1 MVYHKFELDH
11 VNIKLLYETSEIPVR
26 LLSSTGKLSL
36 ESDFY
41 SKKRI
46 SLGFNRVF
54 YICSNRDVDKF
65 LKLNLSLNSQFYLY
79 KVVFSIKFLVNI
91 HI

>member
-36 ESDFY
+36 VIFYKAKNFESVWD
-41 SKKRI
+41 SI
-46 SLGFNRVF
+46 GFCIF
-54 YICSNRDVDKF
+54 SSNRDVDKF
-65 LKLNLSLNSQFYLY
+65 LKLNLSLNSQFYLD
-79 KVVFSIKFLVNI
+79 K
-91 HI
+91 

>member
-41 SKKRI
+41 KAKNFESVWDSI
-46 SLGFNRVF
+46 GFV
-54 YICSNRDVDKF
+54 
-65 LKLNLSLNSQFYLY
+65 YL
-79 KVVFSIKFLVNI
+79 VLIEM
-91 HI
+91 